1 MGCSDGTTARL
12 DASSAEEGTAGT
24 STSTSTSGRA
34 QDVIAPAQRESAGRG
49 GCRLLPAGRGIRD
62 AGLV

>member
-12 DASSAEEGTAGT
+12 DASSAEEGTAG
-24 STSTSTSGRA
+24 TSTSTSGRA